1 MHIVSIVKNFIY
13 STITTLIYMVQN
25 AIKCW
30 KHQRSAR
37 FKLCCQDIALVCA
50 FSSLFVLAVGTLPP
64 LYHLCLPSLNNM
76 AVLLDGHNNL

>member
-1 MHIVSIVKNFIY
+1 MPLNAGNIN
-13 STITTLIYMVQN
+13 VQLALN
-25 AIKCW
+25 CVAK
-30 KHQRSAR
+30 
-37 FKLCCQDIALVCA
+37 DIALVCA